1 MSKSQRLPLAIGA
14 FIFGAIILVFIAL
27 LFFSGGRLFA
37 EKAPVIMYFNNSVQ
51 GLQVGAP
58 VKLKGVIIGEI
69 SDISINFPNDSSLGV
84 TAAVHADLLLKRIN
98 LKGTQVGE
106 EFFSHAIGNGLRAQ
120 LNYLSLLTGQLYVE
134 LDFYPSSTPIFHGK
148 KDSLLE
154 LPTIANDFESL
165 SKDLQ
170 SLNLKSLVTNV
181 DNLAMQLSEIAASGK
196 IQQALDDFD
205 SAANAVKKTAVN
217 IDSTQ
222 AKFGIKTEVVLAKL
236 DSLLTQLSLDEPK
249 LVESL
254 NQSLMALRDT
264 LTSIEQ
270 LATRTGY
277 SLDQNSPLL
286 IELTNTLE
294 EISRTARSLR
304 SLSETLDEQP
314 EAIIRG
320 KKTIPSGE

>member
-14 FIFGAIILVFIAL
+14 FILGAIVLVFIAL
-27 LFFSGGRLFA
+27 LFFSGGRIFA
-37 EKAPVIMYFNNSVQ
+37 EKAPVVMYFNNSVQ

-69 SDISINFPNDSSLGV
+69 SDINIDFPNDNSQGV

-106 EFFSHAIGNGLRAQ
+106 EFFSHAIDNGLRAQ
-120 LNYLSLLTGQLYVE
+120 LNYLSLLTGLLYVE
-134 LDFYPSSTPIFHGK
+134 LDFYPGTSAMFHDEK
-148 KDSLLE
+148 NALLE

-170 SLNLKSLVTNV
+170 SLNLKSLVSNI
-181 DNLAMQLSEIAASGK
+181 DNLAQKLSDIAASGK
-196 IQQALDDFD
+196 IQQALDNFD
-205 SAANAVKKTAVN
+205 RAATAVKNTAVN
-217 IDSTQ
+217 IDRTQ
-222 AKFGIKTEVVLAKL
+222 ATLGKNSTEVLAKL
-236 DSLLTQLSLDEPK
+236 ESLLAQLNKDEPK
-249 LVESL
+249 LVASL
-254 NQSLMALRDT
+254 NHSLAALRDT
-264 LTSIEQ
+264 LVNVNQ
-270 LATRTGY
+270 LTTQTGDV
-277 SLDQNSPLL
+277 LNPNSPLL

-294 EISRTARSLR
+294 EIHRTARALR

>member
-27 LFFSGGRLFA
+27 LFFSGGRIFA
-37 EKAPVIMYFNNSVQ
+37 EKAPVVMFFNSSVQ

-69 SDISINFPNDSSLGV
+69 SDISIDFPNDSSQGV

-98 LKGTQVGE
+98 IKGIQVGE
-106 EFFSHAIGNGLRAQ
+106 EFFSHAIDNGLRAQ
-120 LNYLSLLTGQLYVE
+120 LNYLSLLTGLLYVE
-134 LDFYPSSTPIFHGK
+134 LDFFPNTSPLFHGE
-148 KDSLLE
+148 KDQLLE
-154 LPTIANDFESL
+154 LPTIATDFESL

-170 SLNLKSLVTNV
+170 SLNLKSLVNNV
-181 DNLAMQLSEIAASGK
+181 DNLAQQLSDIAASGK
-196 IQQALDDFD
+196 IQQALDNFD
-205 SAANAVKKTAVN
+205 HAAIAVKNTAVN
-217 IDSTQ
+217 LDNTQ
-222 AKFGIKTEVVLAKL
+222 AALGKNGLEVLLKL
-236 DSLLTQLSLDEPK
+236 DNLLVQLNNDEPK

-254 NQSLMALRDT
+254 NHSLTELRNT
-264 LTSIEQ
+264 LLSMNQ
-270 LATRTGY
+270 LANQAGNT
-277 SLDQNSPLL
+277 LDQNSPLL

-294 EISRTARSLR
+294 EIRRTARSLR

-320 KKTIPSGE
+320 KKALPLGE

>member
-134 LDFYPSSTPIFHGK
+134 LDFYPGSTPIFHGK

-181 DNLAMQLSEIAASGK
+181 NNLAMQLSEIAASGK

-236 DSLLTQLSLDEPK
+236 DSLLTQFSLDEPK

>member
-27 LFFSGGRLFA
+27 LFFSGGRIFA
-37 EKAPVIMYFNNSVQ
+37 EKAPVVMFFNSSVQ

-69 SDISINFPNDSSLGV
+69 SDISIDFPNDSSQGV

-98 LKGTQVGE
+98 IKGIQVGE
-106 EFFSHAIGNGLRAQ
+106 EFFSHAIDNGLRAQ
-120 LNYLSLLTGQLYVE
+120 LNYLSLLTGLLYVE
-134 LDFYPSSTPIFHGK
+134 LDFFPNTSPVFHGE
-148 KDSLLE
+148 KDQLLE
-154 LPTIANDFESL
+154 LPTIATDFESL

-170 SLNLKSLVTNV
+170 SLNLKSLVK
-181 DNLAMQLSEIAASGK
+181 LSDIAASGK
-196 IQQALDDFD
+196 IQQALDNFD
-205 SAANAVKKTAVN
+205 NAAKAVKSTAIN
-217 IDSTQ
+217 LDNTQ
-222 AKFGIKTEVVLAKL
+222 AALGKNGLEVLLKL
-236 DSLLTQLSLDEPK
+236 DNLLVQLNHDEPK

-254 NQSLMALRDT
+254 NHSLTELRST
-264 LTSIEQ
+264 LLSINQ
-270 LATRTGY
+270 LANQAGNT
-277 SLDQNSPLL
+277 LDQNSPLL

-294 EISRTARSLR
+294 EIRRTARSLR

-320 KKTIPSGE
+320 KKALPLGE